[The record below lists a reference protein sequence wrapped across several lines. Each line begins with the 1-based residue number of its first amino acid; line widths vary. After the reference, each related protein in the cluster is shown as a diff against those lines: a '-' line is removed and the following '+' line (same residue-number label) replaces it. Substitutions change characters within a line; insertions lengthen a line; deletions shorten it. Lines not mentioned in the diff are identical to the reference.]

1 MPQKVPVNHWEKTSN
16 PWDKVHIDYVGPFQG
31 KMFLIIVDSFSKWW
45 EVIPVNNT
53 SSKFTVKALQH
64 CFTTHGYTQVIISDI
79 RSVFTSE
86 EFAYFV

>member
-1 MPQKVPVNHWEKTSN
+1 M
-16 PWDKVHIDYVGPFQG
+16 
-31 KMFLIIVDSFSKWW
+31 
-45 EVIPVNNT
+45 
-53 SSKFTVKALQH
+53 VKALQH